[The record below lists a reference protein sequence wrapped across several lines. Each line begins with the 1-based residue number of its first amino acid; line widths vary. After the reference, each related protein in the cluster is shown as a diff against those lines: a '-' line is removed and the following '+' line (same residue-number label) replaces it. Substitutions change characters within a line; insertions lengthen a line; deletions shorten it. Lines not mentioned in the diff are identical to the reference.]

1 MDEKKNTPKIYTN
14 LRKHYIAV
22 PEAIKK
28 ASGIVVNGK
37 RFKSL
42 LFTTDI
48 AIIMNNDAHAIMA
61 VYPFTPHPAIVQAV
75 TSVASIPVFAGVGG
89 GMTHGVRSANIALF
103 AEAHGCLGVV
113 VNAPTPIETIQAI
126 EESIDIPIIC
136 TVVSEY
142 TDIQEKLDAGVDIIN
157 VSGSK
162 RTAYIVREI
171 RAQYPDLPII
181 ATGGPTEESIEETI
195 KAGANAITYTPPEN
209 GVLFSKLMEKYRD
222 SEEEEFVEE
231 LVEELEELEEQEY
244 LEELEEEEYAQGQDS
259 LNQ

>member
-1 MDEKKNTPKIYTN
+1 MEEKRKTPAIYTN

-22 PEAIKK
+22 PEAMKK
-28 ASGIVVNGK
+28 ASGIVVNGR

-61 VYPFTPHPAIVQAV
+61 VYPFTPHPAILQSV

-89 GMTHGVRSANIALF
+89 GITNGVRSADIALF

-126 EESIDIPIIC
+126 EETIDIPIIA
-136 TVVSEY
+136 TVVSEF

-157 VSGSK
+157 VSGGK
-162 RTAYIVREI
+162 RTAFIVR
-171 RAQYPDLPII
+171 
-181 ATGGPTEESIEETI
+181 
-195 KAGANAITYTPPEN
+195 
-209 GVLFSKLMEKYRD
+209 
-222 SEEEEFVEE
+222 
-231 LVEELEELEEQEY
+231 
-244 LEELEEEEYAQGQDS
+244 
-259 LNQ
+259 

>member
-1 MDEKKNTPKIYTN
+1 MEEKRKTPAIYTN

-22 PEAIKK
+22 PEAMKK

-61 VYPFTPHPAIVQAV
+61 VYPFTPHPAIIQSV

-89 GMTHGVRSANIALF
+89 GITNGVRSANIALF

-126 EESIDIPIIC
+126 EETIDIPIIC
-136 TVVSEY
+136 TVVSEF
-142 TDIQEKLDAGVDIIN
+142 TDIEERLAAGVDIIN
-157 VSGSK
+157 VSGGK
-162 RTAYIVREI
+162 RTAFMVREI
-171 RAQYPDLPII
+171 RKQYPDLPII
-181 ATGGPTEESIEETI
+181 ATGGPTNESIMETI
-195 KAGANAITYTPPEN
+195 EAGANAITFTPPEN
-209 GVLFSKLMEKYRD
+209 GDLFSRLMDNYREK
-222 SEEEEFVEE
+222 EEQTFI
-231 LVEELEELEEQEY
+231 EEQEKI
-244 LEELEEEEYAQGQDS
+244 EEEITES
-259 LNQ
+259 